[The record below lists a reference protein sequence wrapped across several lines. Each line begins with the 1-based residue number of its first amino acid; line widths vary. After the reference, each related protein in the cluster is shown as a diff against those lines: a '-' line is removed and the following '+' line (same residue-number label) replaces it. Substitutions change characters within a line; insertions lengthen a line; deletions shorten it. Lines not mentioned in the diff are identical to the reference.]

1 VIVLFAYLL
10 YTRIHVKRF
19 PPSWAGKTSTMLQAG
34 TLAVT
39 IEINAFGPALFPF
52 LQVLFRIAML
62 ATLFSAWDYLRKGKG
77 MIASAN
83 P

>member
-1 VIVLFAYLL
+1 L
-10 YTRIHVKRF
+10 
-19 PPSWAGKTSTMLQAG
+19 LQAG

-39 IEINAFGPALFPF
+39 IEINAFGPALLPF

-62 ATLFSAWDYLRKGKG
+62 ATLYSAWDYLRKGKG